1 MHSEVAGLATV
12 TKNYG
17 SRRALDG
24 IDLGVGRGEI
34 LALLGPNGAGKT
46 TAVKLLLGLLDPD
59 AGTVRLTGPQGSGIL
74 RSMSLANCLIDLPA
88 GPSRIEKGELVEVIL
103 TEQPEPR

>member
-1 MHSEVAGLATV
+1 MHSEIAGLATV

-17 SRRALDG
+17 SRRALDT

-59 AGTVRLTGPQGSGIL
+59 GGTVRVFGKDPREARGRQRTGAMLQVA
-74 RSMSLANCLIDLPA
+74 R
-88 GPSRIEKGELVEVIL
+88 V
-103 TEQPEPR
+103 PETRTLFR